1 MEATTSMRPS
11 IRITFG
17 AALLAAATIATAAD
31 EFPKLKAGLW
41 EINMTSGKGDS
52 RPPRVSTMCLDDSVQ
67 REMYRM
73 STGMAA
79 GMCSKHELKVT
90 GNKVTT
96 VANCDL
102 GVARMQSQAVMTL
115 NGNTSYH
122 TEARATFDPPL
133 NGAKEQSTV
142 IDGKHVGACKPGQ
155 QPGDITL
162 PGGQTV
168 NVRQMMGSGS

>member
-1 MEATTSMRPS
+1 MRLS
-11 IRITFG
+11 IIVVAG
-17 AALLAAATIATAAD
+17 AALFAAATAVAAAD
-31 EFPKLKAGLW
+31 EFPKLKSGLW
-41 EINMTSGKGDS
+41 EINMTSGKADG

-79 GMCSKHELKVT
+79 GMCSKHEIKIT
-90 GNKVTT
+90 GSKVTT

-102 GVARMQSQAVMTL
+102 GVTKMQSQAVMTL
-115 NGNTSYH
+115 TGNTAYH

-133 NGAKEQSTV
+133 NGAREQSTV
-142 IDGKHVGACKPGQ
+142 IDGKHIGACKPGQ
-155 QPGDITL
+155 QPGDMTL

>member
-1 MEATTSMRPS
+1 MRLS
-11 IRITFG
+11 IIVASG
-17 AALLAAATIATAAD
+17 VALLAAASAVAAAD
-31 EFPKLKAGLW
+31 EFPKLKSGLW
-41 EINMTSGKGDS
+41 EINMRSGKADG

-79 GMCSKHELKVT
+79 GMCSKHDIKVT
-90 GNKVTT
+90 GSKVTT

-102 GVARMQSQAVMTL
+102 GITKMQSQAVMTL
-115 NGNTSYH
+115 TGNSAYH
-122 TEARATFDPPL
+122 TEAKATFDPPL
-133 NGAKEQSTV
+133 NGATEQSTV
-142 IDGKHVGACKPGQ
+142 IDGKHIGACKPGQ
-155 QPGDITL
+155 QPGDITM

>member
-1 MEATTSMRPS
+1 MRPS
-11 IRITFG
+11 IRTALG
-17 AALLAAATIATAAD
+17 AALLAAATAVAAAD
-31 EFPKLKAGLW
+31 EFPKLKAGQW
-41 EINMTSGKGDS
+41 QINMTNGKGDGH
-52 RPPRVSTMCLDDSVQ
+52 PRVSTMCLDDSVQ

-79 GMCSKHELKVT
+79 GMCSKHELKVA

-96 VANCDL
+96 LANCDL
-102 GVARMQSQAVMTL
+102 GVAKMQSQAVMTL

-133 NGAKEQSTV
+133 NGAREQSTV
-142 IDGKHVGACKPGQ
+142 IDGKYVGACKPGQ

>member
-1 MEATTSMRPS
+1 MRFS
-11 IRITFG
+11 ISITLVSG
-17 AALLAAATIATAAD
+17 LLAAATAVAAAD

-41 EINMTSGKGDS
+41 EVNMTSGKADAK
-52 RPPRVSTMCLDDSVQ
+52 PRLTTMCLDESVQ
-67 REMYRM
+67 REMYRV
-73 STGMAA
+73 STGMAS
-79 GMCSKHELKVT
+79 GMCSKHDIKIT

-102 GVARMQSQAVMTL
+102 GITKMRSQATMTL
-115 NGNTSYH
+115 SGNTSYH

-155 QPGDITL
+155 QPGDMTL

-168 NVRQMMGSGS
+168 NVRNLMGGG

>member
-1 MEATTSMRPS
+1 MHPNRS
-11 IRITFG
+11 IG
-17 AALLAAATIATAAD
+17 AAIGAVLLAAATAAAAAD

-41 EINMTSGKGDS
+41 EINMTSGKSEGH
-52 RPPRVSTMCLDDSVQ
+52 PARVSTMCLDDSVQ

-79 GMCSKHELKVT
+79 GMCSKHEVKVT
-90 GNKVTT
+90 ANKVTT

-102 GVARMQSQAVMTL
+102 GVAKMQSHAVMTL
-115 NGNTSYH
+115 TGNTAYH

-133 NGAKEQSTV
+133 NGAREQSTV
-142 IDGKHVGACKPGQ
+142 IDGKYVGACKPGQ
-155 QPGDITL
+155 QPGDMTL

-168 NVRQMMGSGS
+168 NVRRMMGSGS

>member
-1 MEATTSMRPS
+1 MRIS
-11 IRITFG
+11 ILVVTA
-17 AALLAAATIATAAD
+17 AALFSAAAAAAAAD

-41 EINMTSGKGDS
+41 QINMTSGKGEG
-52 RPPRVSTMCLDDSVQ
+52 RPARVSTMCLDDSVQ

-96 VANCDL
+96 LANCDL
-102 GVARMQSQAVMTL
+102 GITKMESQAVMTL
-115 NGNTSYH
+115 SGNTAYH

-133 NGAKEQSTV
+133 NGAREQSTV
-142 IDGKHVGACKPGQ
+142 IDGKHIGACKPGQ
-155 QPGDITL
+155 RPGDMTL

>member
-1 MEATTSMRPS
+1 
-11 IRITFG
+11 
-17 AALLAAATIATAAD
+17 
-31 EFPKLKAGLW
+31 
-41 EINMTSGKGDS
+41 
-52 RPPRVSTMCLDDSVQ
+52 MCLDESVQ
-67 REMYRM
+67 REMYRV
-73 STGMAA
+73 STGMAS
-79 GMCSKHELKVT
+79 GMCSKHDIKIT

-102 GVARMQSQAVMTL
+102 GITKMRSQATMTL
-115 NGNTSYH
+115 SGNTSYH

-155 QPGDITL
+155 QPGDMTL

-168 NVRQMMGSGS
+168 NVRNLMGGG

>member
-1 MEATTSMRPS
+1 MRLSISTVLGAGLLVVAT
-11 IRITFG
+11 G
-17 AALLAAATIATAAD
+17 VAAAD
-31 EFPKLKAGLW
+31 EFPKLKSGLW
-41 EINMTSGKGDS
+41 QIHMTSGKADG

-102 GVARMQSQAVMTL
+102 GITKMQSQAVMTL
-115 NGNTSYH
+115 TGNTAYH

-133 NGAKEQSTV
+133 NGAREQSTV
-142 IDGKHVGACKPGQ
+142 IDAKHIGACKPGQ
-155 QPGDITL
+155 QPGDMTL